1 MLAEIN
7 YSASSFP
14 GLEGEDVPTQDPGVA
29 FINVGLSTKT
39 HLSTFL
45 TNLKYWYKINVKRS
59 FSKMDTIFAYMFGG
73 MRNNDF
79 DG

>member
-45 TNLKYWYKINVKRS
+45 TNLKY
-59 FSKMDTIFAYMFGG
+59 
-73 MRNNDF
+73 
-79 DG
+79 